1 MTSKTKIAIVEDDSA
16 IVQMYRLK
24 FEADGYEVKTAS
36 DGVAGL
42 KLIDDYNPDIVL
54 LDLMMPG
61 MGGIDVLALLRK
73 ESKTKDLKV
82 VVLTNMGDAE
92 TASKVFAMKAT
103 DYIVKAE
110 MTPKEF
116 RKRFLALSRLYWYS
130 GSITD
135 RLSSN

>member
-1 MTSKTKIAIVEDDSA
+1 MAAKTKIAVVEDDAA

-24 FEADGYEVKTAS
+24 FEAEGFEVKTAG

-42 KLIDDYNPDIVL
+42 KLIDEFNPDIVL

-61 MGGIDVLALLRK
+61 MNGIDVLAHLRK
-73 ESKTKDLKV
+73 DAKTKDLKV

-110 MTPKEF
+110 MTPKEVSQ
-116 RKRFLALSRLYWYS
+116 KIKQLL
-130 GSITD
+130 GK
-135 RLSSN
+135 

>member
-1 MTSKTKIAIVEDDSA
+1 MATKTKIAVVEDDAA

-24 FEADGYEVKTAS
+24 FEAEGFEVKTAG
-36 DGVAGL
+36 DGMAGL
-42 KLIDDYNPDIVL
+42 KLIDEFNPDIVL

-61 MGGIDVLALLRK
+61 MNGIDVLAHLRK
-73 ESKTKDLKV
+73 DAKTKDLKV

-110 MTPKEF
+110 MTPKEVSQ
-116 RKRFLALSRLYWYS
+116 KIKQLL
-130 GSITD
+130 GK
-135 RLSSN
+135 

>member
-1 MTSKTKIAIVEDDSA
+1 MAGKAKIAVVEDDAA

-24 FEADGYEVKTAS
+24 FEADGYEVKTAG

-42 KLIDDYNPDIVL
+42 KMIDEFNPDIVL
-54 LDLMMPG
+54 LDLMMPL
-61 MGGIDVLALLRK
+61 MNGIDVLAHLRK
-73 ESKTKDLKV
+73 EPKTKDLKV

-110 MTPKEF
+110 MTPKEVSQKI
-116 RKRFLALSRLYWYS
+116 RQLLGKSEPATR
-130 GSITD
+130 
-135 RLSSN
+135 